1 MAAEHRPLG
10 QGHMTDGIAV
20 AANVGGAATA
30 TPAVAPLDTTA
41 GPSSPQGVSGPLH
54 GVARSSMATPAST
67 GSRTITRTEIINR
80 ATRWVN
86 AKVPYSM
93 SKYWSDGYRQDCSG
107 FISMAWGLGTNQW
120 TGSLANFGVRISKNE
135 LQPGDMLLFHN
146 PADPGKGSHVTIF
159 GGWADNTRQRYIAYE
174 QAPPKTRKQVTPYAY
189 WNNSN
194 RYIPYR
200 YKGVRDGGGSV
211 PTKPDPTGGTAFPGA
226 SAFGT
231 GANNKHVTKLG
242 QMLVERGGSRYYRT
256 GPGPRWSDADRAAT
270 KAFQQAQGWTGSAAD
285 GIPGPMTWE
294 YLVKGKGRNIAGTG
308 GGSIPGNPPVTP
320 GTPPSAQTFP
330 GAAHFRPG
338 QSNPHIEL
346 LGKQLTRKGFGKYYT
361 QGPGPRWSESDR
373 RNVEA
378 FQRAQGWRGSAADG
392 YPGPETW
399 RRLFS

>member
-1 MAAEHRPLG
+1 MAA
-10 QGHMTDGIAV
+10 T
-20 AANVGGAATA
+20 VGGAAMA
-30 TPAVAPLDTTA
+30 APAVAPLAAPNDN
-41 GPSSPQGVSGPLH
+41 PPSPQGVTGPLH
-54 GVARSSMATPAST
+54 NIARASTATSAPAST
-67 GSRTITRTEIINR
+67 GSTGSRTTTRAEIMNR
-80 ATRWVN
+80 ATKWVN
-86 AKVPYSM
+86 AKIPYSM

-107 FISMAWGLGTNQW
+107 FISMAWGLGSNQW

-189 WNNSN
+189 WNNSS

-200 YKGVRDGGGSV
+200 YKGLKAGGGSG
-211 PTKPDPTGGTAFPGA
+211 PTAPEPGGTAFPGA

-242 QMLVERGGSRYYRT
+242 QMLVERGGSRYYRS
-256 GPGPRWSDADRAAT
+256 GPGPRWGEADRSAT
-270 KAFQQAQGWTGSAAD
+270 QAFQKAQGWTGSAAD
-285 GIPGPMTWE
+285 GIPGPKTWE
-294 YLVKGKGRNIAGTG
+294 YLVKGTGRDIPGTG
-308 GGSIPGNPPVTP
+308 GGGSGPGNPTGNP
-320 GTPPSAQTFP
+320 GTPPTSQTFP
-330 GAAHFRPG
+330 GAAYFRPG
-338 QSNPHIEL
+338 QSNPYVAL

-361 QGPGPRWSESDR
+361 EGPGPRWSESDR

-378 FQRAQGWRGSAADG
+378 FQRAQGWRGSAANG